1 LVPSLSPENKGAAM
15 SVLNLGSGLSAFV
28 GPLVVTAFIGPL
40 GVGGVMWI
48 FAGLYFFGAFL
59 THFLTIPKENE
70 MEQDL
75 NTKSGEQFSV

>member
-1 LVPSLSPENKGAAM
+1 
-15 SVLNLGSGLSAFV
+15 
-28 GPLVVTAFIGPL
+28 TAFIGPL